1 MIRRPPRS
9 TLFPYTTLFR
19 SLVVRTEVFSRGSHD
34 AAASVFA
41 PVRQTRRRGRRRCSS
56 RCISIR
62 RRDRTGRAA
71 PCFSCVVRVH
81 SPSQAFSRQDSRRC
95 PGSLPFHATPGSGA
109 RNASSTAVRAAA
121 SAPPET
127 PPAEIPLCP
136 TANSSARDSPPAAAS
151 LHLRAS
157 RRNAPEIVVGGSSS
171 YHLLWGTHCPI
182 FVRPIMVCSEART
195 PLCMPAATAGR
206 FLRPW
211 RRRPTHF

>member
-1 MIRRPPRS
+1 MLRP
-9 TLFPYTTLFR
+9 YNC
-19 SLVVRTEVFSRGSHD
+19 GD
-34 AAASVFA
+34 
-41 PVRQTRRRGRRRCSS
+41 TRRQGCRRCA
-56 RCISIR
+56 RGEITVG
-62 RRDRTGRAA
+62 RRDRTGRGA
-71 PCFSCVVRVH
+71 PCFSCVVQVH
-81 SPSQAFSRQDSRRC
+81 SPSKTFARQDSRRC

-109 RNASSTAVRAAA
+109 RNAFSGAARAAA
-121 SAPPET
+121 SALRET
-127 PPAEIPLCP
+127 PREENRPCRA
-136 TANSSARDSPPAAAS
+136 ANSSERDSPPAAAS
-151 LHLRAS
+151 LHLRAT